1 MQGSMSGSG
10 RGSSRR
16 MGMESFGGKPR
27 FRNLKD
33 GELTTTEE
41 VPEILKKRAQELLD
55 NGEEIKVSV
64 STDLKF
70 DGTYGKDWVL
80 ATEKRLICFNQKG
93 VIGHD
98 IQEVSLT
105 AVENIEVL
113 EMYGNNILK
122 VTTSDSAVELARY
135 SKRLEP
141 KFNLTVSELE
151 RLSSSEI
158 SDERRGGRRGPGRGG
173 RRRGMRGGRGGGPGG
188 NPNAQTSGNRSRCE
202 KCGHPIPTWSGV
214 CVNCTQNSKL
224 IFRLFKYALPYLHV
238 MIPAFLIM
246 MLIRLIGLYPAILSK
261 QLIDNILTPVGNA
274 VASEEPLPV
283 TSWGHLQGT
292 VDTLGGWFGS
302 MPLGGSF
309 GHLIGIVL
317 LMAGV
322 RFFILAT
329 SSIRGFMMAW
339 VGQNITRRLQNETY
353 QHLNALSID
362 FFHERDTGNL
372 MSRITH
378 DVSRLRDFIANGL
391 QDIVGDSLTL
401 IYMCLIMFFYNWKL
415 ALWTLIPIPC
425 LIFFT
430 FIFGKKMS
438 KVYQVL
444 WKRYANISTILAS
457 TIPGIRVVK
466 AFARERYE
474 ISRFNEMTHQVFS
487 GEMNAAK
494 LSSLYR
500 PIMEF
505 ITFSGSI
512 LIWLVGGWQIF
523 QGDLTL
529 GILFMFQSYMMQFFG
544 PVRTLCQMN
553 ERFIRAGTSAE
564 RVFDILD
571 TPPSIADKKD
581 AVALANI
588 RGAIEFNDVV
598 FSYDNE
604 KNALNGISFQVQ
616 PGEMIGLVGH
626 SGAGK
631 STLINL
637 ITRFY
642 DPNFGAIIIDGH
654 DSRDIRVKALRQQI
668 GVVLQDPFLFEGTIA
683 QNIGYSKPGASRHE
697 IIAAAKAANAHD
709 FIIKFPDGYDTMVG
723 ERGARVSGGE
733 RQRISIARAILKNPR
748 ILILD
753 EATSS
758 IDTETESKIQEALER
773 LVRGRTVFAIAHRLS
788 TLKYADRLVVL
799 KEGEVDEIGTHEE
812 LIEQD
817 GTYANLCQKQT
828 ELSRIRAW

>member
-1 MQGSMSGSG
+1 MGSFNG
-10 RGSSRR
+10 RPRR
-16 MGMESFGGKPR
+16 KKG
-27 FRNLKD
+27 NN
-33 GELTTTEE
+33 ELTTKEE
-41 VPEILKKRAQELLD
+41 VPERLQKQAQELLEK
-55 NGEEIKVSV
+55 GEEIKVAV
-64 STDLKF
+64 STDLRF
-70 DGTYGKDWVL
+70 DGTYGKDWLL
-80 ATEKRLICFNQKG
+80 ATDKRLIAFNQNG
-93 VIGHD
+93 VLGHD
-98 IQEVSLT
+98 MREVSIT
-105 AVENIEVL
+105 SVEDIEIL

-122 VTTSDSAVELARY
+122 VTTSENAFELARY
-135 SKRLEP
+135 SKRLTP

-151 RLSSSEI
+151 KLSSFEGADSE
-158 SDERRGGRRGPGRGG
+158 SRGRGPGPGG
-173 RRRGMRGGRGGGPGG
+173 RRRGRRGRGPGG
-188 NPNAQTSGNRSRCE
+188 KPGMQPGGDKSRCE
-202 KCGHPIPTWSGV
+202 KCGEPIPSWSGV
-214 CVNCTQNSKL
+214 CVHCVQKSKL
-224 IFRLFKYALPYLHV
+224 IFRLFKYAIPYLYV
-238 MIPAFLIM
+238 IIPAFIMM
-246 MLIRLIGLYPAILSK
+246 MLIRLVNLYPDILSRD
-261 QLIDNILTPVGNA
+261 LIDRILTPAGTALVTP
-274 VASEEPLPV
+274 EQPPPE
-283 TSWGHLQGT
+283 TSWGHLQGI
-292 VDTLGGWFGS
+292 VDTLSEWFGS

-317 LMAGV
+317 LMASV
-322 RFFILAT
+322 RVFSMAA
-329 SSIRGFMMAW
+329 SSVRGYMMAW

-353 QHLNALSID
+353 EHLNALSID

-391 QDIVGDSLTL
+391 QDIIGDSLTL
-401 IYMCLIMFFYNWKL
+401 IYMCIIMFSFHWKL

-425 LIFFT
+425 LVFFTIFF
-430 FIFGKKMS
+430 GRKMS

-457 TIPGIRVVK
+457 TIPGVRVVK

-474 ISRFNEMTHQVFS
+474 ISRFSDLTHQVFT

-494 LSSLYR
+494 LGTLFR
-500 PIMEF
+500 PMMEF
-505 ITFSGSI
+505 ITYSGSI
-512 LIWLVGGWQIF
+512 IIWLVGGWQLF
-523 QGDLTL
+523 QGNLTL
-529 GILFMFQSYMMQFFG
+529 GTLFMFQSLMGRFFR
-544 PVRTLCQMN
+544 PVYTLCQMN

-564 RVFDILD
+564 RVFEILD
-571 TPPSIADKKD
+571 TPPSVADKKD
-581 AVALANI
+581 AVALADI
-588 RGAIEFNDVV
+588 RGEIEFKDVV

-604 KNALNGISFQVQ
+604 KNALNGISFEVQ
-616 PGEMIGLVGH
+616 AGEMIGLVGH

-642 DPNFGAIIIDGH
+642 DPNDGTIVIDGH
-654 DSRDIRVKALRQQI
+654 DSRDIRIKALRQQV

-683 QNIGYSKPGASRHE
+683 ENIGYSKPGASRLE
-697 IIAAAKAANAHD
+697 VIAAAKASNAHD

-812 LIEQD
+812 LIAKD

-828 ELSRIRAW
+828 ELSKIRAW